1 MRASSVDQ
9 FILETLLRE
18 NTHLTSQQVYEQIRG
33 RLPAL
38 NPSTVYRALERLAKN
53 GKISISDMGTGS
65 AVYESLREEAHHHLV
80 CQKCGSVQTIDHAAV
95 SQFFLAV
102 DSSAHFSVSTKH
114 LILFGLCEHCRK
126 E

>member
-9 FILETLLRE
+9 IILETLLRE
-18 NTHLTSQQVYEQIRG
+18 NTHLTSQQVYEQIRE
-33 RLPAL
+33 RLPAV

-65 AVYESLREEAHHHLV
+65 AVYETLREQAHHHLV
-80 CQKCGSVQTIDHAAV
+80 CQKCGCVQTIDHAAV
-95 SQFFLAV
+95 SQFFQTIE
-102 DSSAHFSVSTKH
+102 SSAQFSVSTKH
-114 LILFGLCEHCRK
+114 LILFGLCEHCRA